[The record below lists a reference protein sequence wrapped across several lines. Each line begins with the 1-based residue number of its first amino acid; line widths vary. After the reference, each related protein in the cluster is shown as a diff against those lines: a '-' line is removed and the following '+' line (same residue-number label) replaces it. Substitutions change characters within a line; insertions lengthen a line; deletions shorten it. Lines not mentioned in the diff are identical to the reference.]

1 MKIQANV
8 LFDQIDQE
16 IKKGTRYIS
25 LRGSSRSGKTV
36 SALQTVILECL
47 VNENTIVTIAR
58 ETQVSIK
65 NTILVDFK
73 EVLEQ
78 LQIWEDSRFNK
89 VDLVYRF
96 SNKSIIRFVGL
107 DDQTGKLR
115 GLKSSVVLVDEV
127 NTVSKSSFIQLD
139 IRTEKY
145 ILMCYNPEIPTDWWG
160 LDFETRSNGCVI
172 VSTWRDNAFLEQS
185 IIDSIMSL
193 KDTDPDL
200 WLIYSESQIVAPR
213 ELVFVKPEVYKDLP
227 WGIKETYY
235 GLDFGFSQDPS
246 ALVEVSVK
254 DKEIYIRE
262 IIYEPG
268 LTNEDLAFLIKDK
281 GITRMDT
288 IVADSSEP
296 KSIAELNRLGLSVR
310 GVKKGAGSVLFGI
323 QKMRQFK
330 IRIQEDS
337 VNLIQEFDNYRYKKD
352 RSGRV
357 TSQTDGRSGDH
368 AIDAVRYC
376 VSEFLDNKPKKFTF
390 V

>member
-227 WGIKETYY
+227 GGIKETYY

>member
-36 SALQTVILECL
+36 SALQTFILECL

-115 GLKSSVVLVDEV
+115 GLKSSIVLVDEV

-227 WGIKETYY
+227 GGIKETYY

>member
-1 MKIQANV
+1 VKIQANV

-115 GLKSSVVLVDEV
+115 GLKSSIVLVDEV

-227 WGIKETYY
+227 GGIKETYY